1 MALNRGYQFGGQGGV
16 VSSDNVDFWEG
27 LGRWKNDV
35 SGVTASN
42 EFNAQQADLAYA
54 RNSAE
59 AEKQRDFE
67 ALMSNTAVQRRVQD
81 LKDAGLN
88 PALAAGDAA
97 STPSGVAGSATAA
110 HSAGFAGRSGII
122 GDLIKGAVRVALFKN
137 ISSASSINHLP
148 GLIDA
153 AEKVEASITSSDKRR
168 EARQRAK
175 NKRLQEIAKTPWIVD
190 S

>member
-1 MALNRGYQFGGQGGV
+1 MALNRGYQYGGQSYV
-16 VSSDNVDFWEG
+16 DSDDNVGFWEG
-27 LGRWKNDV
+27 LGRLKNDI

-42 EFNAQQADLAYA
+42 QFNAEQADLAYA

-110 HSAGFAGRSGII
+110 HSAGFAGRGGIVSDI
-122 GDLIKGAVRVALFKN
+122 IKGAVRVALFKN
-137 ISSASSINHLP
+137 ITSASSINQLP

-153 AEKVEASITSSDKRR
+153 AEKVENSIKASDKRR
-168 EARQRAK
+168 EAYQRRRD
-175 NKRLQEIAKTPWIVD
+175 KRLMEIAKTPWVVD
-190 S
+190 T

>member
-1 MALNRGYQFGGQGGV
+1 MALNRGYQYGGQGGV

-27 LGRWKNDV
+27 LGRWKNDI

-110 HSAGFAGRSGII
+110 HSAGFAGRGNVFTDI
-122 GDLIKGAVRVALFKN
+122 IKGAVRLALFKN
-137 ISSASSINHLP
+137 ISSAPSINQLP

-153 AEKVEASITSSDKRR
+153 AEKVESSIISADKRR
-168 EARQRAK
+168 ESRWRSR
-175 NKRLQEIAKTPWIVD
+175 NKKLIEIAKTPWIVD
-190 S
+190 D